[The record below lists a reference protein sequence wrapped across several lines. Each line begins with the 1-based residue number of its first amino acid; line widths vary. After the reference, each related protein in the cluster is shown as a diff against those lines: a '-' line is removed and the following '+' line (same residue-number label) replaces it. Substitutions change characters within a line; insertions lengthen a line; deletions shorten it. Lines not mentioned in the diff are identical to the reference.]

1 LVKETCYAEFGVG
14 PYFQAS
20 VNEKEQ
26 LPAEPKSNR
35 PNLAEIGLFLLANL
49 IALSFL
55 YSPGTGDVSIWRNW
69 IDQMSAFGLVGGFVH
84 SGTDYPPLSLIIL
97 ETVSRCADAFGITVF
112 LALKWS
118 LFLFLITTAAS
129 FYWFSRDLILT
140 AALEFSLILNSV
152 ALGYLDI
159 YFAPFLI
166 AAFFCLQRGH
176 FTIGVLL
183 FATSCLI
190 KWQPLLIAPFVC
202 IYVLTA
208 AGEGVSGRDKA
219 YKRVVPF
226 VIAAVV
232 VVLPLV
238 MMFGTGAI
246 INSLQRAMSRHN
258 FISGYA
264 LNFGWL
270 HTWALH
276 LWAPEKYGSLQNGAI
291 DLIQTRDALLMLPE
305 KILFYLS
312 YAAILIVFALQKK
325 TFRQLIVYSILG
337 YLSYFLFNTGVHE
350 NHLFPIACLAWV
362 LVFIDS
368 SQLVRAINLSIAA
381 NINLFLFA
389 GVFGQGVRCVIAGV
403 DITLWF
409 ALANISLFVGLLLH
423 TLRSD
428 DVGFKFWARQ
438 SPPRVTATG

>member
-1 LVKETCYAEFGVG
+1 V
-14 PYFQAS
+14 S
-20 VNEKEQ
+20 EKEQ
-26 LPAEPKSNR
+26 LPAEPNLNR
-35 PNLAEIGLFLLANL
+35 PNWSGIGLLLLTNL

-55 YSPGTGDVSIWRNW
+55 YSPGTGDVAIWRNW

-97 ETVSRCADAFGITVF
+97 ETVSRCANAFGITVF
-112 LALKWS
+112 LALKCS
-118 LFLFLITTAAS
+118 LFIFLIATAAS
-129 FYWFSRDLILT
+129 FYWFSRNLVLT

-166 AAFFCLQRGH
+166 AAFFCLERGH
-176 FTIGVLL
+176 FKMGVLML
-183 FATSCLI
+183 AISCSI
-190 KWQPLLIAPFVC
+190 KWQPLLIAPFIC
-202 IYVLTA
+202 IYVMTT
-208 AGEGVSGRDKA
+208 AGEGLSGRSKA
-219 YKRVVPF
+219 YKRAIPF
-226 VIAAVV
+226 LIAAII

-238 MMFGTGAI
+238 MMFGADVI
-246 INSLQRAMSRHN
+246 INSLRRATTMHN

-276 LWAPEKYGSLQNGAI
+276 LWAPEKYGSLQNGEI
-291 DLIQTRDALLMLPE
+291 DLIQSRDVLLMLPE

-312 YAAILIVFALQKK
+312 YAAILIAFARQKK
-325 TFRQLIVYSILG
+325 TFRQLLVYSMLG

-350 NHLFPIACLAWV
+350 NHLFPIACLAWI

-368 SQLVRAINLSIAA
+368 SQLLRAINLSIAA

-389 GVFGQGVRCVIAGV
+389 GAFGQGVRCVIAGV
-403 DITLWF
+403 DITLLF
-409 ALANISLFVGLLLH
+409 ALANIGLFVGLLLH
-423 TLRSD
+423 TFRID
-428 DVGFKFWARQ
+428 RIRFK
-438 SPPRVTATG
+438 